1 MAVSAVRNGAIVLAM
16 VAAGSV
22 LAYMHVASQVYYPV
36 VRIASPDGVSYTAL
50 MDPTD
55 DRRDCGAA
63 NERFLGPVKSQCQDC
78 KVVFARCERKSEAID
93 LAIHHGEPVRL
104 HWVVLSGLR
113 IAVVGPEET
122 AKAICDQIAG
132 VLLKGGLRSSGCL
145 HPG

>member
-1 MAVSAVRNGAIVLAM
+1 MGSYSKAGLLLSALFISGLVVAQPRTPPGVAASAVKNAAIALAM
-16 VAAGSV
+16 IAAGGV

-63 NERFLGPVKSQCQDC
+63 NERFLGPVKDQCKEC

-93 LAIHHGEPVRL
+93 LAV
-104 HWVVLSGLR
+104 
-113 IAVVGPEET
+113 
-122 AKAICDQIAG
+122 
-132 VLLKGGLRSSGCL
+132 
-145 HPG
+145 

>member
-1 MAVSAVRNGAIVLAM
+1 M

-122 AKAICDQIAG
+122 AKAI
-132 VLLKGGLRSSGCL
+132 
-145 HPG
+145 